1 MKSILMS
8 MLALSL
14 ASQNFDVALIGD
26 MPYGTANEPRFE
38 RVIADINRTTVDFTI
53 HIGDT
58 KSGSTRCD
66 NSHYTKVLSWFNSFD
81 TALIYTPGDNEWTD
95 CMRTNNGAFDPLD
108 RLSMVRKTYY
118 QNDQSL
124 GRRPVV
130 VQRQSADSQFS
141 MYVENAM
148 YVKGP
153 VVFATIHAPGSNN
166 NLEYKLVQG
175 AANRYYDNDKEFAGR
190 DAANVAWLRKAFQTA
205 RDNKSL
211 GVLVAM
217 QGNIFD
223 GFYEEGTGA
232 TRSGF
237 ESIVRVLREEAKNF
251 KGEIVVVNGDSHY
264 MRIDKPMTDRY
275 PGCTSATGDCKPF
288 DAALDARGATVLNLT
303 RVEVPGS
310 ANVHWTLLKVRPGS
324 RNIFQFEFMIV
335 PDAPTGAAVSASIAG
350 PAALE
355 TNSPQ
360 VNLDGSKST
369 SPNSGDLTYS
379 WSNAAGYPLASI
391 LNAASPTPTVQM
403 PMRGEYQ
410 FVLTVTDRTGASA
423 KTSVTVR
430 YL

>member
-1 MKSILMS
+1 MKRILLTT
-8 MLALSL
+8 LAL
-14 ASQNFDVALIGD
+14 AAAAQNFDVALIGD
-26 MPYGTANEPRFE
+26 MPYGPANEPRFE
-38 RVIADINRTTVDFTI
+38 RVIADINRTAVDFTI

-81 TALIYTPGDNEWTD
+81 NALIYTPGDNEWTD

-108 RLSMVRKTYY
+108 RLSLVRKTLF

-124 GRRPVV
+124 GRRPVT
-130 VQRQSADSQFS
+130 VQRQSADPQFAL
-141 MYVENAM
+141 YVENAM

-166 NLEYKLVQG
+166 NLEYKTVQG
-175 AANRYYDNDKEFAGR
+175 AANRYYDNDKEFTAR

-211 GVLVAM
+211 GILIAL
-217 QGNIFD
+217 QGNVFD
-223 GFYEEGTGA
+223 GFFEEGTGS

-237 ESIVRVLREEAKNF
+237 ENIVRTLRTETKAF
-251 KGEIVVVNGDSHY
+251 KGEVVLVSGDSHY
-264 MRIDKPMTDRY
+264 MRVDKPLTENY
-275 PGCTSATGDCKPF
+275 PACTAATGACKPF
-288 DAALDARGATVLNLT
+288 DAAPDARGATILNFT

-310 ANVHWTLLKVRPGS
+310 ANVHWALLKVRPGS

-335 PDAPTGAAVSASIAG
+335 PDAPTGAAVSAAIAG
-350 PAALE
+350 PAIVE

-360 VNLDGSKST
+360 INLDGSNST

-379 WSNAAGYPLASI
+379 WASAAGYPLASI
-391 LNAASPTPTVQM
+391 LNAASPTPTMQM

-423 KTSVTVR
+423 KSSVTVR